1 MINRGEVI
9 LYQTSNGKTQLDVK
23 LEKKTVWL
31 TLVQKAELFGC
42 SSDNVSLHLTNI
54 YNEGKLQNYLTIQ

>member
-31 TLVQKAELFGC
+31 TLVQIAELFGC
-42 SSDNVSLHLTNI
+42 SSDNVVYI
-54 YNEGKLQNYLTIQ
+54 

>member
-42 SSDNVSLHLTNI
+42 SSDNVSLHLKNI
-54 YNEGKLQNYLTIQ
+54 YNERKLQNYLTIQ

>member
-23 LEKKTVWL
+23 LEKKNSL
-31 TLVQKAELFGC
+31 AN
-42 SSDNVSLHLTNI
+42 SSSNS
-54 YNEGKLQNYLTIQ
+54 

>member
-31 TLVQKAELFGC
+31 TLVQIAELFGC
-42 SSDNVSLHLTNI
+42 SSDNVSLHLKNI

>member
-42 SSDNVSLHLTNI
+42 SSYNVSLHLKNI

>member
-23 LEKKTVWL
+23 LEK
-31 TLVQKAELFGC
+31 
-42 SSDNVSLHLTNI
+42 NSLA
-54 YNEGKLQNYLTIQ
+54 